1 MLNKK
6 IFLPLAALFLVSCQT
21 ASPQKT
27 ENCPLTQ
34 LDTRQAEEMC
44 RHFAGEDAY
53 DAERAAFLKRK
64 MQELNCEFYF

>member
-1 MLNKK
+1 MKNKK
-6 IFLPLAALFLVSCQT
+6 IFLLLSLLLLVSCQT
-21 ASPQKT
+21 VLPKKE

-34 LDTRQAEEMC
+34 LDTKETEEMC
-44 RHFAGEDAY
+44 RHFADEEPY